1 MAPYSRSFSRVPVRA
16 ILEAEGEGAS
26 LAGRSVAVGGW
37 VKTGREAGAGAF
49 AFLELND
56 GSCFANLQVM
66 VDKDVAAGVGGL
78 GALTPTSTCVLVEG
92 VLAETPPGTKQKVC
106 ALRGSVAM
114 ARQLGR
120 PASSHVLVCL
130 LSCLL
135 GGEERGHRGPAW
147 AAAAGTWGRR
157 GLAHARHPRGDREW
171 RPSIM
176 LPSPGPGQGLPAMMD
191 SSS

>member
-1 MAPYSRSFSRVPVRA
+1 MRA

-26 LAGRSVAVGGW
+26 LAGRTVAVGGW

-66 VDKDVAAGVGGL
+66 VDKDVAAAVGGL

-106 ALRGSVAM
+106 ARDGFFLRRVLARPRRCLAVPCVGSGEG
-114 ARQLGR
+114 GR
-120 PASSHVLVCL
+120 EGRE
-130 LSCLL
+130 
-135 GGEERGHRGPAW
+135 GGE
-147 AAAAGTWGRR
+147 RR
-157 GLAHARHPRGDREW
+157 GGGREGGRKGITGACVDCSCCCTMAW
-171 RPSIM
+171 RPFW
-176 LPSPGPGQGLPAMMD
+176 ARTRR
-191 SSS
+191 